1 MGAAKVALAAL
12 GGLGLVL
19 AAGGVARAEPTCTG
33 VTASGGR
40 FATCFDPGNR
50 LLLRVS
56 TDGFGAVVQ
65 LRHII
70 HFDDEP
76 DLVWKMEHTLAEVS
90 YLGIWQRYGAR
101 LYSGR
106 YLRHARDGHIILPF
120 STARKL
126 FLPFDV
132 GAEAD
137 VGTLSQQMGDDAAQL
152 GVVRTAALIDVG
164 RSESFSRHLAFGTV
178 ARWDV
183 ELVNETMID
192 VVEHRVSPFS
202 TAVADAYAES
212 ASGLTLAAL
221 RVEGGTIWSS
231 ETGWGPQVTAGGRLE
246 RVVLAFNDRP
256 MSLFGAVRYDSE
268 RDEVRGEVGLG
279 FALFQRRDRRVNLAP
294 LATGSDS
301 SRTR

>member
-1 MGAAKVALAAL
+1 MGAAKVALAA
-12 GGLGLVL
+12 GLVL
-19 AAGGVARAEPTCTG
+19 LAGATTARAEPSCTG

-50 LLLRVS
+50 LFLRVS
-56 TDGFGAVVQ
+56 TDGFGAVLQ

-76 DLVWKMEHTLAEVS
+76 DLVWKMEHTLAETA
-90 YLGIWQRYGAR
+90 YLGLWQRYGAR
-101 LYSGR
+101 LYGGR

-120 STARKL
+120 STTRKV

-137 VGTLSQQMGDDAAQL
+137 VGTLSQQIGDDTARL

-183 ELVNETMID
+183 DIANETMID
-192 VVEHRVSPFS
+192 VVEHHVAPFS

-212 ASGLTLAAL
+212 ASGLTLASL
-221 RVEGGTIWSS
+221 RVEGGTAWSS
-231 ETGWGPQVTAGGRLE
+231 LTGWQPQVVAGARLE
-246 RVVLAFNDRP
+246 RVLIALNDRP
-256 MSLFGAVRYDSE
+256 LSLFGGVRYDSE
-268 RDEVRGEVGLG
+268 RSEVRGEVGLG
-279 FALFQRRDRRVNLAP
+279 FALFQRRDRRVNLTP
-294 LATGSDS
+294 LPTAAA
-301 SRTR
+301 R

>member
-1 MGAAKVALAAL
+1 MGAAKAALAAL

-19 AAGGVARAEPTCTG
+19 VASGVARAEPTCTG

-50 LLLRVS
+50 LLLRAS
-56 TDGFGAVVQ
+56 TGGFGAVLQ

-76 DLVWKMEHTLAEVS
+76 DLVWKMEHTLADVS
-90 YLGIWQRYGAR
+90 YLGIWQRYGAG
-101 LYSGR
+101 LYRGR
-106 YLRHARDGHIILPF
+106 YLRHARDGHVILPF

-137 VGTLSQQMGDDAAQL
+137 VGLLSQQVGDDTAHL
-152 GVVRTAALIDVG
+152 RIVRTAALIDIG
-164 RSESFSRHLAFGTV
+164 RSESFARHLAFGTA

-183 ELVNETMID
+183 DLTDETMVD
-192 VVEHRVSPFS
+192 VVDHHVAPFS

-221 RVEGGTIWSS
+221 RVEGGTVWSS
-231 ETGWGPQVTAGGRLE
+231 QTGWGSQVTADARLE
-246 RVVLAFNDRP
+246 RVILAFNDRP
-256 MSLFGAVRYDSE
+256 MSLYGGVRYDSQ
-268 RDEVRGEVGLG
+268 RDELRGEVGFG
-279 FALFQRRDRRVNLAP
+279 FALFQRRDRRVNLSP
-294 LATGSDS
+294 LPTGA
-301 SRTR
+301 R

>member
-1 MGAAKVALAAL
+1 MGAAKAAL
-12 GGLGLVL
+12 GAL
-19 AAGGVARAEPTCTG
+19 ALLLLAGRAATARAEPSCTG
-33 VTASGGR
+33 VTETGGR

-50 LLLRVS
+50 LLLRAS
-56 TDGFGAVVQ
+56 TDGFGAVLQ

-76 DLVWKMEHTLAEVS
+76 DLVWKMEHTLVETS

-137 VGTLSQQMGDDAAQL
+137 VGTLSQQVGDDTAHL
-152 GVVRTAALIDVG
+152 GIVRTAALIDIG
-164 RSESFSRHLAFGTV
+164 RSETFSRHLAFGTV

-183 ELVNETMID
+183 DLANETMID
-192 VVEHRVSPFS
+192 VVDHQDLNGAFRRLELQAELFLYGSQKRRSVRIDWRQFLSVGRLCYRSFGRVGQHKLPIAGL
-202 TAVADAYAES
+202 TRLVNDES
-212 ASGLTLAAL
+212 AVETFAAEA
-221 RVEGGTIWSS
+221 R
-231 ETGWGPQVTAGGRLE
+231 
-246 RVVLAFNDRP
+246 
-256 MSLFGAVRYDSE
+256 
-268 RDEVRGEVGLG
+268 
-279 FALFQRRDRRVNLAP
+279 
-294 LATGSDS
+294 
-301 SRTR
+301 

>member
-1 MGAAKVALAAL
+1 MGAAKVALAAA
-12 GGLGLVL
+12 LVL
-19 AAGGVARAEPTCTG
+19 LSGATARAEPSCTG

-56 TDGFGAVVQ
+56 TDGFGAVLQ

-76 DLVWKMEHTLAEVS
+76 DLVWKMEHTLAEAT
-90 YLGIWQRYGAR
+90 YLGLWQRYSAR
-101 LYSGR
+101 LYGGR

-120 STARKL
+120 STTRKV

-137 VGTLSQQMGDDAAQL
+137 VGTLSQQLGDDSARL
-152 GVVRTAALIDVG
+152 GIVRTAALIDIG
-164 RSESFSRHLAFGTV
+164 RSESFSHHLALGAV

-183 ELVNETMID
+183 DLIDETMID
-192 VVEHRVSPFS
+192 VVEHHVAPFS

-212 ASGLTLAAL
+212 ASGLTLASL
-221 RVEGGTIWSS
+221 RVEGGTAWSS
-231 ETGWGPQVTAGGRLE
+231 VTGWAPQVTAGARLE
-246 RVVLAFNDRP
+246 RVVIALNDRP
-256 MSLFGAVRYDSE
+256 LSLFGGVRYDSE
-268 RDEVRGEVGLG
+268 RAELRGEVGLG
-279 FALFQRRDRRVNLAP
+279 FALFQRRDRRVSLTP
-294 LATGSDS
+294 LPTAAA
-301 SRTR
+301 R

>member
-1 MGAAKVALAAL
+1 MGAAKAALAAL

-19 AAGGVARAEPTCTG
+19 TSGGAARAEPTCTG

-50 LLLRVS
+50 LLLSVS

-65 LRHII
+65 LRHIM

-101 LYSGR
+101 LYGGR

-137 VGTLSQQMGDDAAQL
+137 VGTLSQQVGEDSARL
-152 GVVRTAALIDVG
+152 GVVRTTALIDVG
-164 RSESFSRHLAFGTV
+164 RSETFARHLAFGTV

-183 ELVNETMID
+183 DLTNQTMID
-192 VVEHRVSPFS
+192 VVEHHVVPFS

-212 ASGLTLAAL
+212 SSGLTLAAL
-221 RVEGGTIWSS
+221 RVEGGTAWSS
-231 ETGWGPQVTAGGRLE
+231 ETGWGPQLTAGARLE

-268 RDEVRGEVGLG
+268 RDEVRGELGLG
-279 FALFQRRDRRVNLAP
+279 FALFQRRDRRVDLAP
-294 LATGSDS
+294 LPTG
-301 SRTR
+301 TR

>member
-1 MGAAKVALAAL
+1 MGAAKAALAAL

-19 AAGGVARAEPTCTG
+19 AAGGEARGEPTCTG
-33 VTASGGR
+33 VTPSGGR

-50 LLLRVS
+50 LVLRVS
-56 TDGFGAVVQ
+56 TDGFGAALQ

-76 DLVWKMEHTLAEVS
+76 DLVWKMEHTLVEGS
-90 YLGIWQRYGAR
+90 YLGIWQRYGGR
-101 LYSGR
+101 LYGGR

-120 STARKL
+120 STARKI

-137 VGTLSQQMGDDAAQL
+137 VGTLSQEVGEDTARL
-152 GVVRTAALIDVG
+152 GIVRTAALIDIG
-164 RSESFSRHLAFGTV
+164 RSESFSRHLAFGTA

-183 ELVNETMID
+183 DLVDETMID
-192 VVEHRVSPFS
+192 VVEHHVAPFS

-221 RVEGGTIWSS
+221 RVEGGTVWSS
-231 ETGWGPQVTAGGRLE
+231 ETGWGPQVTAGARLE
-246 RVVLAFNDRP
+246 RVLLAFNDRP
-256 MSLFGAVRYDSE
+256 MSLFGAVRYDSQRE
-268 RDEVRGEVGLG
+268 EVRGEIGLG
-279 FALFQRRDRRVNLAP
+279 FALFQRRDRRVNLSP
-294 LATGSDS
+294 LPAGA
-301 SRTR
+301 R

>member
-19 AAGGVARAEPTCTG
+19 VTGGVARAEPTCTG
-33 VTASGGR
+33 VTGSGGR

-56 TDGFGAVVQ
+56 TDGFGAVLQ
-65 LRHII
+65 LRHVI

-76 DLVWKMEHTLAEVS
+76 DLVWKMAHTLAETS

-101 LYSGR
+101 LYGGR

-132 GAEAD
+132 GAETD
-137 VGTLSQQMGDDAAQL
+137 VGVLSQEVGDDTAHL
-152 GVVRTAALIDVG
+152 GIVRTAALIDLG
-164 RSESFSRHLAFGTV
+164 RSETFRRHLAFGTV

-183 ELVNETMID
+183 ELTNETMVD
-192 VVEHRVSPFS
+192 VVEHQVAPFS

-212 ASGLTLAAL
+212 ASGLTLAAV
-221 RVEGGTIWSS
+221 RVEGGSVWSS
-231 ETGWGPQVTAGGRLE
+231 LTGWGPQVTANARLE
-246 RVVLAFNDRP
+246 RVILAFNDRP
-256 MSLFGAVRYDSE
+256 MSLFGGVRYDSQ
-268 RDEVRGEVGLG
+268 RDEVRGEVGIG
-279 FALFQRRDRRVNLAP
+279 FALFQRRDQRVNLSP
-294 LATGSDS
+294 LPTGAH
-301 SRTR
+301 

>member
-1 MGAAKVALAAL
+1 MGAAKAAL
-12 GGLGLVL
+12 GAL
-19 AAGGVARAEPTCTG
+19 ALLLLAGGGATARAEPSCTG
-33 VTASGGR
+33 VTESGGR
-40 FATCFDPGNR
+40 FAACFDPGNR

-56 TDGFGAVVQ
+56 TDGFGAVLQ

-76 DLVWKMEHTLAEVS
+76 DLVWKMEHTLLETS

-101 LYSGR
+101 VYGGR
-106 YLRHARDGHIILPF
+106 YLRHARDGHIIMPF

-126 FLPFDV
+126 FFPFDV

-137 VGTLSQQMGDDAAQL
+137 VGTLSQQVGDETASL
-152 GVVRTAALIDVG
+152 GIVRTAALIDIW
-164 RSESFSRHLAFGTV
+164 RSETFSRHLAFGPV

-183 ELVNETMID
+183 DLTNQTMID
-192 VVEHRVSPFS
+192 VVEHHVAPFS

-221 RVEGGTIWSS
+221 RVEGGTVWAS
-231 ETGWGPQVTAGGRLE
+231 ETGWAPQVNATARLE
-246 RVVLAFNDRP
+246 RVVIALNDRP
-256 MSLFGAVRYDSE
+256 LSLFGGVRYDSE

-279 FALFQRRDRRVNLAP
+279 FALFQRRDQRVNLAP
-294 LATGSDS
+294 LPTAAH
-301 SRTR
+301 